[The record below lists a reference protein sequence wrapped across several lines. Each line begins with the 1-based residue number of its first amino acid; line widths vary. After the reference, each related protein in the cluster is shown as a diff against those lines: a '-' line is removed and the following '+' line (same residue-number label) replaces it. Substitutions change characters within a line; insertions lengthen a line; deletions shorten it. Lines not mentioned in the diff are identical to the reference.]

1 MNLWGIFKMLS
12 FKQNIKLLVEEAKR
26 VGFIIDEKF
35 LFPNGGMRN
44 LLNDG
49 SYCFGEKVL
58 SKSEDFLDLNV
69 HRIFNDE
76 FFVQMPYEN
85 NIRLIYLRIAYRNG
99 QIWFPMVQHLYS
111 TDSKIVA
118 YVVPVV
124 LNVKDIETNIK
135 PMIKNFEEQYNKIK
149 LEIKKFLVKK
159 RVLELEKDFHK

>member
-1 MNLWGIFKMLS
+1 MLS

-58 SKSEDFLDLNV
+58 SKAEDFLDLNV

-85 NIRLIYLRIAYRNG
+85 SIKLIYLRIAYRNG
-99 QIWFPMVQHLYS
+99 KVWFPMIQYLYS

-118 YVVPVV
+118 YVVPIV
-124 LNVKDIETNIK
+124 LDVKEIETNIK
-135 PMIKNFEEQYNKIK
+135 PMIANFEEHFNKVK
-149 LEIKKFLVKK
+149 LEIKKFLIKK

>member
-1 MNLWGIFKMLS
+1 MLS
-12 FKQNIKLLVEEAKR
+12 FNQNVKLLVEEAKK
-26 VGFIIDEKF
+26 VGFIVDEKF
-35 LFPNGGMRN
+35 LFPNPNGSLRN
-44 LLNDG
+44 LLDDG

-58 SKSEDFLDLNV
+58 SKAEDFLDLNV
-69 HRIFNDE
+69 HRVYNDE

-85 NIRLIYLRIAYRNG
+85 NIKLIYLRIAYRNG

-118 YVVPVV
+118 YVVPVI
-124 LNVKDIETNIK
+124 LNVKEIETNIK
-135 PMIKNFEEQYNKIK
+135 PMIKNFDEQFNKIK